1 MRMLAAL
8 SNTTWGWNKRDLLK
22 VYNAT
27 IKSRLDYAGAAWQ
40 PWLSET
46 NMGVIERTQN
56 KALRLITGQVQNTD
70 SRSFTRG
77 SGDAKLQNECD

>member
-1 MRMLAAL
+1 M
-8 SNTTWGWNKRDLLK
+8 K

-70 SRSFTRG
+70 VGVLRVEG
-77 SGDAKLQNECD
+77 GDNNLQNERD

>member
-1 MRMLAAL
+1 M
-8 SNTTWGWNKRDLLK
+8 K

-70 SRSFTRG
+70 VGVLRVEG
-77 SGDAKLQNECD
+77 GDNKLQNERD